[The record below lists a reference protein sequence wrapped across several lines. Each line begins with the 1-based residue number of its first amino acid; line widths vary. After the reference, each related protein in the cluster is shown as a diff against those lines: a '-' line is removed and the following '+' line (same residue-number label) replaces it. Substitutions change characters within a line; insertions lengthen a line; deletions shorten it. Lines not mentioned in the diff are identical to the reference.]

1 MRGFL
6 PRNFRQSPRPRARG
20 WGTFGRRVAFL
31 GFLLV
36 AFGALATAAAPEP
49 FRIDV
54 VESGSGWPVPMV
66 ELRTPHQER
75 WYSDNGGIVA
85 FDDPDLMGHEVWLEV
100 TGHGYEVPRDG
111 FGNRGV
117 RIRPV
122 PGGRH
127 RIELRRAQVAR
138 RLGRL
143 TGSGLFAETR
153 KLGMKAPA
161 TEGSVLGCDSVQ
173 VALHRG
179 RLHWFWGDTTLARY
193 PLGIFDGTGATS
205 GVPCVPRLEP
215 PVIPQLT
222 WWKDD
227 AGMPKAIAP
236 MPGEGPTWITGC
248 VSVPDASGSPRL
260 VAAYTK
266 IRPPMESYEW
276 GLCAWDDAAHV
287 FRPLKIVWRKAHAKD
302 GATAGDLPLTMPEG
316 HAVLWR
322 DGSGRDVLLFG
333 NPFPRLRC
341 PATFEGWS
349 DPTRWEALKPQEKL
363 VGADGSPVVPHSG
376 SIAWN
381 PWRKRWVTLFME
393 RFGKPS
399 AFGELWYAEAESPL
413 GPWGTAVKVATH
425 ENYTFYNPRLHPESS
440 PPDGPALIFEATFT
454 LQFADK
460 PVPVARHDY
469 NQVLY
474 RLDLDD
480 PRLAPAQGGAGE

>member
-1 MRGFL
+1 MPMARL
-6 PRNFRQSPRPRARG
+6 RA
-20 WGTFGRRVAFL
+20 WLRRVAPRL
-31 GFLLV
+31 VPIVSLPGALLV
-36 AFGALATAAAPEP
+36 PNVAAAAVPEP

-54 VESGSGWPVPMV
+54 VEAGSGWPVPLV
-66 ELRTPHQER
+66 ELRTNHHER
-75 WYSDNGGIVA
+75 WHSDNGGVVA
-85 FDDPDLMGHEVWLEV
+85 LDDPDLMGHEVWLGV

-127 RIELRRAQVAR
+127 RIELRRTQVAR

-153 KLGMKAPA
+153 KLGMDSPA
-161 TEGSVLGCDSVQ
+161 TEGSILGCDSVQ
-173 VALHRG
+173 AAVHRG
-179 RLHWFWGDTTLARY
+179 QLHWFWGDTTLARY

-205 GVPCVPRLEP
+205 GVPFLERPEP
-215 PVIPQLT
+215 PVVPRLT
-222 WWKDD
+222 WWKDG
-227 AGMPKAIAP
+227 AGRPMAIAP

-248 VSVPDASGSPRL
+248 ASVPDASGTARM
-260 VAAYTK
+260 VAAYMK
-266 IRPPMESYEW
+266 IRPPLEAREW
-276 GLCAWDDAAHV
+276 GLCTWDDDAHV
-287 FRPLKIVWRKAHAKD
+287 FRPLKTVWRDAPGTDGRAAK
-302 GATAGDLPLTMPEG
+302 TPPPQMPEG
-316 HAVLWR
+316 HAARWR
-322 DGSGRDVLLFG
+322 DGSGREWLLFG

-349 DPTRWEALKPQEKL
+349 DPARWEPLKPQETL
-363 VGADGSPVVPHSG
+363 SDPHGAPVEPHSG

-381 PWRKRWVTLFME
+381 PWRKRWVTVFMQ

-399 AFGELWYAEAESPL
+399 AFGELWYAEADSPS
-413 GPWGTAVKVATH
+413 GPWGTAVKVVTH

-440 PPDGPALIFEATFT
+440 PAGSPVLLFEATFT

-469 NQVLY
+469 NQVLH

-480 PRLAPAQGGAGE
+480 PRLAPAHGRTGE